1 MQVGRVTR
9 TRTHKNSGKITTER
23 VCFITSVPESH
34 STAEQLL
41 VLNRGHWAIENSLHW
56 VKDTVL
62 REDQSTLRTGQ
73 APRVASTFRNLTV
86 TLIKKHKLTPTEGP
100 EFFNQH
106 KAKAINAT
114 KIT

>member
-9 TRTHKNSGKITTER
+9 IRTHKKSGKTTIER
-23 VCFITSVPESH
+23 VCFITSVPESY

-41 VLNRGHWAIENSLHW
+41 ALNRGHWTIENSLHR

-86 TLIKKHKLTPTEGP
+86 TLIKKHKLTPTEGR
-100 EFFNQH
+100 EYFNH
-106 KAKAINAT
+106 RKNKAINAT